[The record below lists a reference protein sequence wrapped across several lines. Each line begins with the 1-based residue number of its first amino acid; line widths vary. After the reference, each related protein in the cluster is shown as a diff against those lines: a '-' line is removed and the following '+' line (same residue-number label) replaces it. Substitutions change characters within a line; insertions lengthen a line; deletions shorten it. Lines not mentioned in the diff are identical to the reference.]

1 MKIVY
6 FHGFGSSGGGAK
18 AQALRDKFGE
28 DNVWSP
34 DLPLDAREVT
44 SMVAD
49 YVRSTDDYPII
60 FTGTSLGGF
69 YANYFAQ
76 KFDCPCV
83 LVNPAINP
91 GKSLTRAIGE
101 HRNYDSGLTFELTQQ
116 HLDRWTSMADSIA
129 DDVNGALINLFV
141 ALDDEVID
149 ADQMLAAF
157 PHYHYRKTFETGGHR
172 FSAHWPEVV
181 EFVETLL

>member
-1 MKIVY
+1 VKLVY
-6 FHGFGSSGGGAK
+6 FHGFGSSGDSEK
-18 AQALRDKFGE
+18 SQALKAKFGE

-34 DLPLDAREVT
+34 DFPLDAREVT
-44 SMVAD
+44 SMVYD
-49 YVRSTDDYPII
+49 YVRSVKDYPII
-60 FTGTSLGGF
+60 FMGTSLGGF

-76 KFDCPCV
+76 KFDCKCV

-91 GKSLTRAIGE
+91 GQSLSKALGE
-101 HRNYDSGLTFELTQQ
+101 NKNYASGLTFELTQQ
-116 HLDRWTSMADSIA
+116 HLDKWNAMT
-129 DDVNGALINLFV
+129 DDIIDVDGALINLFV

-149 ADQMLAAF
+149 AEKMLAAF

-181 EFVETLL
+181 DFVETLL

>member
-1 MKIVY
+1 VKVVY
-6 FHGFGSSGGGAK
+6 FHGFGSSGNGAK
-18 AQALRDKFGE
+18 AQELRTRFGDE
-28 DNVWSP
+28 NVWSP
-34 DLPLDAREVT
+34 DLPLNASEVI
-44 SMVAD
+44 SMVSD
-49 YVRSTDDYPII
+49 YVRSVNDYPII

-76 KFDCPCV
+76 KFDCKCV

-91 GKSLTRAIGE
+91 GQSLSRAIGE
-101 HRNYDSGLTFELTQQ
+101 HTNYDSGLTFELTQQ
-116 HLDRWTSMADSIA
+116 HLDKWTAMADSL

-149 ADQMLAAF
+149 AEKMLAAF

-181 EFVETLL
+181 DFVETLL